1 MLSVA
6 DDVMQ
11 RGPGITIGVNS
22 AAQGSQE
29 RDNPAQLSRHVT
41 SDCFTASRTS
51 WQDGEDSKVGLCVQF
66 LSLSVFP
73 YLSLFKSF
81 S

>member
-22 AAQGSQE
+22 AAQGSRE
-29 RDNPAQLSRHVT
+29 RDNPAH
-41 SDCFTASRTS
+41 
-51 WQDGEDSKVGLCVQF
+51 
-66 LSLSVFP
+66 
-73 YLSLFKSF
+73 
-81 S
+81 